1 MKHNNPN
8 YYTWH
13 PAAPECYKVAQE
25 FTYNLGNAL
34 TYIWRAGRKPEN
46 TAVRDLEKAVDHLRF
61 EIERLRGLDSAR
73 NKPFSA
79 AVDGLRGA
87 FPAHDT
93 GDEQC

>member
-1 MKHNNPN
+1 MVKTSAPVP
-8 YYTWH
+8 YYRWH

-61 EIERLRGLDSAR
+61 EIERLRGLDADR
-73 NKPFSA
+73 NKPYSA
-79 AVDGLRGA
+79 S